1 MPIYEYRCRECG
13 DFEVLLGMGAA
24 TRESDCP
31 GCGSAARRL
40 MSAPGLSRAGTPA
53 ARLIERTERTAA
65 EPDVVTAPPPDSRRG
80 PRTTGNPL
88 HRRLPRP

>member
-40 MSAPGLSRAGTPA
+40 MSAPGLSRAGTQIGRA
-53 ARLIERTERTAA
+53 H
-65 EPDVVTAPPPDSRRG
+65 V
-80 PRTTGNPL
+80 
-88 HRRLPRP
+88 

>member
-40 MSAPGLSRAGTPA
+40 RISLRRTRA
-53 ARLIERTERTAA
+53 R
-65 EPDVVTAPPPDSRRG
+65 
-80 PRTTGNPL
+80 
-88 HRRLPRP
+88 

>member
-40 MSAPGLSRAGTPA
+40 MSAPGLSRPSMTSNTLGTSA
-53 ARLIERTERTAA
+53 SSSESQLAQSARMA
-65 EPDVVTAPPPDSRRG
+65 
-80 PRTTGNPL
+80 TGQSL
-88 HRRLPRP
+88 